1 MMRMRRMWPWALS
14 LAAVGWAEASP
25 PAKPDSER
33 VAIAPVDPACS
44 PVENWRCLC
53 VGTPGTATAQLA
65 EIGVDLNALKTDGWP
80 CVQGDF
86 DKDGQ
91 PDYAFPGKGYSC
103 NGAVPVRVLFTKD
116 GKVREVLALPREVSC
131 LQLYGIRSKPGPHG
145 EPKTARQGLVD
156 WGEGNATWVYL
167 FNGKKWR
174 ASRHL
179 SE

>member
-1 MMRMRRMWPWALS
+1 MKMCWMWASVLS
-14 LAAVGWAEASP
+14 LSALGYAEASP
-25 PAKPDSER
+25 PTEQDGQR
-33 VAIAPVDPACS
+33 VTFTYADTACS
-44 PVENWRCLC
+44 AEKSWKCLC
-53 VGTPGTATAQLA
+53 LGTPGTAAPQLE
-65 EIGVDLNALKTDGWP
+65 EIGVELSALKTGGWP

-103 NGAVPVRVLFTKD
+103 NQSVPVRVLFTRD
-116 GKVREVLALPREVSC
+116 GRVREVMALPREVSC
-131 LQLYGIRSKPGPHG
+131 LQLYGIRSKPGPDG
-145 EPKTARQGLVD
+145 APKTNRQGLVD

-174 ASRHL
+174 ASSHR